1 MKTLKFMGHSDD
13 TFGEYGT
20 TMDDVDNAGSGTPI
34 QCVVEAD
41 GTALIVT
48 GQYDRNGTG
57 AYIHDT
63 PTRLMTFL
71 DRAEAWRYIK
81 QHGLNP
87 EIYFVE
93 VEK

>member
-1 MKTLKFMGHSDD
+1 MPKVRSRKWLVPR
-13 TFGEYGT
+13 YR
-20 TMDDVDNAGSGTPI
+20 I
-34 QCVVEAD
+34 
-41 GTALIVT
+41 
-48 GQYDRNGTG
+48 RNNLTG

-63 PTRLMTFL
+63 TIQPMTFL

-81 QHGLNP
+81 QHGLNQ

>member
-1 MKTLKFMGHSDD
+1 MPKERPRKWLVPR
-13 TFGEYGT
+13 YR
-20 TMDDVDNAGSGTPI
+20 I
-34 QCVVEAD
+34 
-41 GTALIVT
+41 
-48 GQYDRNGTG
+48 RNNLTG

-63 PTRLMTFL
+63 PTQPMTFL

-93 VEK
+93 VVR